1 MIPQETYE
9 QAIRYY
15 EGKEGIEQC
24 YTKAY
29 ALFLEAAKAG
39 HVKALSYTGRM
50 LWKGEGIDK
59 NYEEAIAKVTA
70 LDKGWYD
77 DHAVFYKD
85 GRKKNWLVKCEW
97 HC

>member
-1 MIPQETYE
+1 MTPQETFE

-59 NYEEAIAKVTA
+59 NYEEAIKWYEAA
-70 LDKGWYD
+70 ADKGDATSSYCLG
-77 DHAVFYKD
+77 V
-85 GRKKNWLVKCEW
+85 L
-97 HC
+97 